1 MILSIPPHFLSKPL
15 PFPLPSG
22 QTMSGRWFYLP
33 VTPHVCLPS
42 EIAKFR
48 GLRCFSSTS
57 DEISNICRTF
67 TRVLILLFLWCQSA
81 HLTYPLTEVL
91 TRQLPLISAWVAFCN
106 IQYSTVPK
114 IIWICA
120 YKCLEQLH
128 TICIC
133 ISGFWDNDMCRS
145 CSNRDRLCFYRY
157 VEIQYTFGTV
167 YIEQG

>member
-120 YKCLEQLH
+120 YKTEPVTAGAWMQRSM
-128 TICIC
+128 
-133 ISGFWDNDMCRS
+133 SGFCVRSDMYS
-145 CSNRDRLCFYRY
+145 MF
-157 VEIQYTFGTV
+157 T
-167 YIEQG
+167 